1 MDIQTHP
8 DIDRALCGQPTLVEP
23 GRAVVQLTTTERMRV
38 DAKGLVHGGFVFG
51 AADHAAML
59 AVNDPNVVLGSTSL
73 RFTAPVRVGE
83 TVACEAVI
91 HTAEGRKRVLSISA
105 RVGPSE
111 VLRGEMTAFVLDKHV
126 LD

>member
-1 MDIQTHP
+1 MDIKTHL
-8 DIDRALCGQPTLVEP
+8 DIDQALCGRPFVVEP
-23 GRAVVQLTTTERMRV
+23 GRAVVHLQTTDRMRA

-51 AADHAAML
+51 AADYAAML
-59 AVNDPNVVLGSTSL
+59 AVNDPHVVLGSTSL
-73 RFTAPVRVGE
+73 RFTAPVKVGE